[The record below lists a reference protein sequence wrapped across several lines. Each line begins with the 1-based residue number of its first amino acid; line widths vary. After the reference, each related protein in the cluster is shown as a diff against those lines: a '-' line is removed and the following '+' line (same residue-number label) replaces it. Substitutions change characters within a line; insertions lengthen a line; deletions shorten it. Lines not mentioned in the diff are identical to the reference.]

1 MQRRLRAIG
10 DVAII
15 VLLAAAAHLVLHAYP
30 NFRSWALL
38 IQLSAFKSVE
48 VIERSPPQTAQLP
61 DGLYLDFVDFVALGG
76 RSEARWRLVRQLQFQ
91 LFNEQLGV

>member
-1 MQRRLRAIG
+1 MTHLRKMMLEELERRNYAQTTI
-10 DVAII
+10 DC
-15 VLLAAAAHLVLHAYP
+15 YP

-38 IQLSAFKSVE
+38 IQLSAFKSGE
-48 VIERSPPQTAQLP
+48 VMERSPPQTAQLP
-61 DGLYLDFVDFVALGG
+61 DGLYLDFVTLGG